1 MNKLGVS
8 PLEALRTSPSSSVRS
23 DILCSLVLVPCTPC
37 TINTK
42 RVLPMESLPLFPC
55 APVAWIPV
63 WLCTCGNGPSSS
75 VRITAISPKDRFLPS
90 ESHATLR
97 LSHPW
102 KSFFNRLACSSRL
115 SAARCFYLFIN
126 LLIGCQ
132 RTKGASLHRASHLR
146 KEGIQHRIDTQVLLN
161 GWLWLMCHSH
171 HWADDRTHPWCGLL
185 QKPRRQNGQ
194 VIFTPFMRNC
204 YNSLIIVTEKIV
216 LKSTLRVSIFRS
228 FLYAKL

>member
-8 PLEALRTSPSSSVRS
+8 PLEALHTSPSSSVRG

-42 RVLPMESLPLFPC
+42 RVLPMESFSFFPWG
-55 APVAWIPV
+55 PFAWIPV
-63 WLCTCGNGPSSS
+63 WLCTCVNGPSSS
-75 VRITAISPKDRFLPS
+75 VRITAISPKDHFLPS

-102 KSFFNRLACSSRL
+102 KSFFNHLARSSRL
-115 SAARCFYLFIN
+115 SAACCFYLFIN
-126 LLIGCQ
+126 LLIGCR
-132 RTKGASLHRASHLR
+132 RTKGASFHRASYLR
-146 KEGIQHRIDTQVLLN
+146 KEGIQHRLDTQVLLN

-171 HWADDRTHPWCGLL
+171 HWADDRTHPWCWLL

-194 VIFTPFMRNC
+194 VIFTSFVRNC
-204 YNSLIIVTEKIV
+204 YNSLILVTEKDHI
-216 LKSTLRVSIFRS
+216 KINIKGFH
-228 FLYAKL
+228 F